1 MDFKTALDNYTEA
14 MLNRNSMETIEQAKA
29 DLVEAV
35 SSPAAPAPVEVVVDP
50 APVDHQ
56 QV

>member
-14 MLNRNSMETIEQAKA
+14 MLNRNSMEAIEQAKA

-35 SSPAAPAPVEVVVDP
+35 APVPLAETVIDP
-50 APVDHQ
+50 APVVHQ